1 MESDMEILQKKL
13 LEIFEVDTIKPTDK
27 LRDFELWDSLGVI
40 SILGVI
46 DEHYG
51 INMDSQDFE
60 GLITVGDVYKFI
72 ESHRNEE

>member
-1 MESDMEILQKKL
+1 MDILQKKL
-13 LEIFEVDTIKPTDK
+13 LEIFEVDNIKPTDK

-46 DEHYG
+46 DQHYG

-60 GLITVGDVYKFI
+60 ELITVGDIYKFI
-72 ESHRNEE
+72 ESHREEL